1 MAEENLPDTNGN
13 TPNDIPSKSLPEFE
27 IEPQKTEPIEE
38 LSVTDAIAGV
48 FTEPGDTFEG
58 VKASPKKNYWILPII
73 ILIVISITSAFLVTH
88 DEELYSQIKGKQTK
102 AAKERFD
109 EAVKSGKMTQEKAN
123 EQMDQMDKGFNKSNP
138 IFLVFTIAGPIVS
151 TFIIFFF
158 RGAVFFGVTKLFKGT
173 AGFMSILSVLGLASI
188 IDSIQTIIDT
198 VLAIVMGKLQVNIGP
213 VLLVNAESVG
223 ENIYKF
229 LAHLDIFNFWFFAV
243 IAIGLARVSNI
254 KTTQMMPVV
263 FGLWLL
269 WVCITSFLKI
279 PFMMG

>member
-1 MAEENLPDTNGN
+1 MPEENLPDNTGHTTND
-13 TPNDIPSKSLPEFE
+13 TSLDSHEQEPE
-27 IEPQKTEPIEE
+27 PTEE
-38 LSVTDAIAGV
+38 LSVTDAIAGI
-48 FTEPGDTFEG
+48 FTEPGNTFEA
-58 VKASPKKNYWILPII
+58 VKSSPKRNYWILPII
-73 ILIVISITSAFLVTH
+73 ILIVISIASAFLVTH
-88 DEELYSQIKGKQTK
+88 DEELYSQIKDKQTK

-158 RGAVFFGVTKLFKGT
+158 RGAVFFGITKIFKGT
-173 AGFMSILSVLGLASI
+173 AGFMTILSVLGLASI

-198 VLAIVMGKLQVNIGP
+198 VLAIIMGKLQVNIGP
-213 VLLVNAESVG
+213 VLLVTTEGVG
-223 ENIYKF
+223 ESMYKF
-229 LAHLDIFNFWFFAV
+229 LAHLDVFNFWYFAV
-243 IAIGLARVSNI
+243 IAIGLARVSNL
-254 KTTQMMPVV
+254 KTSQMMPAV

-269 WVCITSFLKI
+269 WICLTSFLKL